1 MGIISN
7 IKNKYKVNK
16 NILWAINAILT
27 AITTLYS
34 GYIIYTCFPI
44 VKGSIA
50 LITVATLCIILNFLS
65 FCLNR
70 KYLNTPISICSLII
84 MAMLTAILVINP
96 KYDWYMWVEVA
107 LNVVTALL
115 TIIYQF
121 VGVKIGWKE
130 NKLVKIAKVK
140 LDFDFKPEDLI
151 EEYKVALNAIDKKY
165 HFGAKDRE
173 KFEKEKEE
181 LLQDTHQILK
191 EFISNDEVTLLDKLE
206 TLYKAKAIL
215 IISEDNYLLWKNQ
228 LINNSTE
235 IERVKKETENLYK
248 VGSISE
254 EEYNHCMKLLEDEF

>member
-44 VKGSIA
+44 AKGSIP
-50 LITVATLCIILNFLS
+50 LIAVASLCIIFNFLS

-96 KYDWYMWVEVA
+96 KYDWYMWAEVL

-254 EEYNHCMKLLEDEF
+254 EEYNHCMKLLQDEF

>member
-16 NILWAINAILT
+16 NILWAVNAVLT
-27 AITTLYS
+27 AITTLYC
-34 GYIIYTCFPI
+34 GYIIYTGFPLSKESI
-44 VKGSIA
+44 PLITIA
-50 LITVATLCIILNFLS
+50 LLCIVFNFLS
-65 FCLNR
+65 FGLNR
-70 KYLNTPISICSLII
+70 KYLNTPVAVCSLVI
-84 MAMLTAILVINP
+84 MALLTTVLILNS
-96 KYDWYMWVEVA
+96 KYNWYMWVEVA
-107 LNVVTALL
+107 LNVFTSLL
-115 TIIYQF
+115 SIIYQF
-121 VGVKIGWKE
+121 VGVKIGWNA

-151 EEYKVALNAIDKKY
+151 EEYRVALNAIDKKY

-191 EFISNDEVTLLDKLE
+191 EFISNEEVTLLDKLE
-206 TLYKAKAIL
+206 TLYKAKADL

>member
-16 NILWAINAILT
+16 NILWAINGILT
-27 AITTLYS
+27 AITTVYS
-34 GYIIYTCFPI
+34 GYIIYSCFPI

-50 LITVATLCIILNFLS
+50 LITVATLCIIFNFLS

-84 MAMLTAILVINP
+84 MALLTAILVINP
-96 KYDWYMWVEVA
+96 NYNWYMWVEVA

-165 HFGAKDRE
+165 HFGAKSLKKKKKNFCRILT
-173 KFEKEKEE
+173 KF
-181 LLQDTHQILK
+181 
-191 EFISNDEVTLLDKLE
+191 
-206 TLYKAKAIL
+206 
-215 IISEDNYLLWKNQ
+215 
-228 LINNSTE
+228 
-235 IERVKKETENLYK
+235 
-248 VGSISE
+248 
-254 EEYNHCMKLLEDEF
+254 

>member
-1 MGIISN
+1 M
-7 IKNKYKVNK
+7 
-16 NILWAINAILT
+16 WAINGILT
-27 AITTLYS
+27 AITTVYS
-34 GYIIYTCFPI
+34 GYIIYSCFPI

-50 LITVATLCIILNFLS
+50 LITVATLCIIFNFLS

-84 MAMLTAILVINP
+84 MALLTAILVINP
-96 KYDWYMWVEVA
+96 NYNWYMWVEVA

-215 IISEDNYLLWKNQ
+215 IISEDNYLLWKISLLTTQ
-228 LINNSTE
+228 QRLKE
-235 IERVKKETENLYK
+235 LRKKQKTYTK
-248 VGSISE
+248 
-254 EEYNHCMKLLEDEF
+254 

>member
-16 NILWAINAILT
+16 NILWAINGILT
-27 AITTLYS
+27 AITTVYS
-34 GYIIYTCFPI
+34 GYIIYSCFPI

-50 LITVATLCIILNFLS
+50 LITVATLCIIFNFLS

-84 MAMLTAILVINP
+84 MALLTAILVINP
-96 KYDWYMWVEVA
+96 NYNWYMWVEVA

-151 EEYKVALNAIDKKY
+151 EEYKVALN
-165 HFGAKDRE
+165 AKDRE

>member
-1 MGIISN
+1 MDQ
-7 IKNKYKVNK
+7 
-16 NILWAINAILT
+16 
-27 AITTLYS
+27 
-34 GYIIYTCFPI
+34 
-44 VKGSIA
+44 A
-50 LITVATLCIILNFLS
+50 LERAVDN
-65 FCLNR
+65 
-70 KYLNTPISICSLII
+70 
-84 MAMLTAILVINP
+84 
-96 KYDWYMWVEVA
+96 
-107 LNVVTALL
+107 
-115 TIIYQF
+115 
-121 VGVKIGWKE
+121 GVKIGWKE

-254 EEYNHCMKLLEDEF
+254 KEYNHCMKLLEDEF